1 MFKSSDEHSVTES
14 LTMFDPIAS
23 MIVIGTL
30 AMTSVYGSYVYWTTR
45 GLTSDE
51 WRERKLAANRQRL
64 RQVIREENRRASD
77 AALVRQLVE
86 RAATLRT
93 TPVAEKE
100 AENES
105 EKKYT

>member
-1 MFKSSDEHSVTES
+1 MFKSSDKHAVVES

-30 AMTSVYGSYVYWTTR
+30 AMTSVYGSYVYWTTH
-45 GLTSDE
+45 GPTSDE
-51 WRERKLAANRQRL
+51 WRERKLAADRQRL
-64 RQVIREENRRASD
+64 RQVIREENRAAD
-77 AALVRQLVE
+77 AALIRQLVE
-86 RAATLRT
+86 RAATLKT
-93 TPVAEKE
+93 TPVAAKE